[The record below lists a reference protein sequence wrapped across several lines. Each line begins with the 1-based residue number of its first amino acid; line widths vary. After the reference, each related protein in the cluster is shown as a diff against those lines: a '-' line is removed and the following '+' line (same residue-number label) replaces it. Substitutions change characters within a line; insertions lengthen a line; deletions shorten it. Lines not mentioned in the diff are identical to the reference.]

1 MMTRGA
7 ADACAGQVMDGLPEE
22 IAEALSAVRVYVVEG
37 PDDPELG
44 EAIRYAGLHEA
55 AVWGDFRGLFLG
67 RQVGDDLARPAGAI
81 VLNCEAMGGLVDV
94 RDTLAHEMGH
104 ALGMSEAEVSALGLA

>member
-1 MMTRGA
+1 MTRDA

-22 IAEALSAVRVYVVEG
+22 IAEALSGVRVYVVEG

-44 EAIRYAGLHEA
+44 EAIQYAGLREA
-55 AVWGDFRGLFLG
+55 AVWGDFRGLFIG
-67 RQVGDDLARPAGAI
+67 RQAGDDLARGAFGAI
-81 VLNCEAMGGLVDV
+81 VLNCEALGGLVDV

-104 ALGMSEAEVSALGLA
+104 ALGMSEGEVTALGIG